1 MGWWALWIALGYLAG
16 SVPFGYLIARGRGV
30 DIRKHGSGN
39 IGATNVGRVLGAK
52 WGRVCLVL
60 DVLKGL
66 APTLGAGLVMGVVGG
81 GGRRADVGGSLWGEP
96 GDWLWLCVAAATVL
110 GHLFPVWLRLRGGKG
125 VATGLGA
132 TLGVFP
138 VLTAAAGVAV
148 VVWLVSAKTTRYVSV
163 SSCLAAAALPVVV
176 AVEMAVAPG
185 WGARMAH
192 LVVALG
198 LAALVV
204 WRHRGNLARVA
215 RGTEPRMGRDPGGG
229 SDGREA
235 EKRL

>member
-1 MGWWALWIALGYLAG
+1 MAWWALWIALGYLAG

-30 DIRKHGSGN
+30 DIREHGSGN

-66 APTLGAGLVMGVVGG
+66 APTLGAGLAMGMIGAGARLVP
-81 GGRRADVGGSLWGEP
+81 ASDSAAAWGE
-96 GDWLWLCVAAATVL
+96 GHDWLWLAVAAATVL
-110 GHLFPVWLRLRGGKG
+110 GHMFPVWLRLRGGKG

-138 VLTAAAGVAV
+138 VLTVAAGAAV
-148 VVWLVSAKTTRYVSV
+148 VVWLVSAKVTRYVSV
-163 SSCLAAAALPVVV
+163 SSCLAAGALPIVV
-176 AVEMAVAPG
+176 AAEMAAAPG
-185 WGARMAH
+185 WGAGAAH
-192 LVVALG
+192 LVVAAG
-198 LAALVV
+198 LAAMVV

-215 RGTEPRMGRDPGGG
+215 RGTEPRMGRGADEG
-229 SDGREA
+229 DGA
-235 EKRL
+235 GK